1 MDAYLPEQI
10 YAEPL
15 LEEETSDRLSVL
27 RTDLENYMK
36 ETTSKMIRGELNFDS
51 DWDTY
56 VETMNKIGLEEWVS
70 IYQETY
76 DNLQN

>member
-1 MDAYLPEQI
+1 
-10 YAEPL
+10 
-15 LEEETSDRLSVL
+15 
-27 RTDLENYMK
+27 MK